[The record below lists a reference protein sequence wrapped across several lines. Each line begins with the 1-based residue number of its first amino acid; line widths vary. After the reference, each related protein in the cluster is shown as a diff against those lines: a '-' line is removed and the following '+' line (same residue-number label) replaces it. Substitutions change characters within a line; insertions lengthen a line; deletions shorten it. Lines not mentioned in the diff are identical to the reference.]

1 MALSRSSSKGRA
13 YKACALYLASASLVF
28 SCIGTASRKPEEYPQ
43 RYLSQPGTIVGL
55 RPGARF
61 DPKNYDG
68 MPSTKWTVRALRARD
83 DLLKASLV
91 CREFFGDDGKGFSVY
106 VLVTSAGRIA
116 MVTLP
121 QWSKA
126 SLTTS
131 QGIRL
136 TTNLPP
142 DSLST
147 FKESSLIRGFKFAR
161 DGESIVAVEWFLNQ
175 IRAISLIEPAACS
188 IPTSSFEISR

>member
-1 MALSRSSSKGRA
+1 MALSRSSSRGRA
-13 YKACALYLASASLVF
+13 YLACALCLASASLAF
-28 SCIGTASRKPEEYPQ
+28 SCIGSSSRKPEVSPQ
-43 RYLSQPGTIVGL
+43 RYPSQPGTIVGL

-61 DPKNYDG
+61 DPNSYGG
-68 MPSTKWTVRALRARD
+68 MQSTRWTVRALRARD

-106 VLVTSAGRIA
+106 VLVTNAGRIA

-131 QGIRL
+131 QGIQL
-136 TTNLPP
+136 KTDLPP
-142 DSLST
+142 DSLTT
-147 FKESSLIRGFKFAR
+147 FKESALIRGFKFAK
-161 DGESIVAVEWFLNQ
+161 DGDSIVAVEFFLNQ
-175 IRAISLIEPAACS
+175 IRAVSLIDPALCS
-188 IPTSSFEISR
+188 IPTSSFEKSR